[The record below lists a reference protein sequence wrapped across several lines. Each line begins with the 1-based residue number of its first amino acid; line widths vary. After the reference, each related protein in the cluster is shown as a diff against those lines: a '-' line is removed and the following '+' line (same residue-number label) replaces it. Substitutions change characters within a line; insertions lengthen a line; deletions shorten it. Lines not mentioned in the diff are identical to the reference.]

1 MQEQLYLSC
10 MHISNAFQVFFSH
23 KSTIRFK
30 IVLLGH
36 SYVIF
41 QWSSRRVYARIHATK
56 ILLLQFYAKYC
67 CYRFVWNIITRRKE
81 EKNEVLRAR
90 DSKKDEPKAGR
101 RRRNVRECRDN
112 PVERERGT
120 RKRTERNEEEARSCS
135 REGRLNSTRGQ
146 CLESEIGPNQFQA
159 DKTRVV
165 VSTEVF
171 A

>member
-1 MQEQLYLSC
+1 MQKQLYLSC
-10 MHISNAFQVFFSH
+10 IDVSNAFQVF
-23 KSTIRFK
+23 STISQ
-30 IVLLGH
+30 LLGSRSCFSSIVT
-36 SYVIF
+36 SYFNDIAGGCMCV
-41 QWSSRRVYARIHATK
+41 QATK
-56 ILLLQFYAKYC
+56 ILLLQIYAKHC
-67 CYRFVWNIITRRKE
+67 CYRFVWNIITCRKK
-81 EKNEVLRAR
+81 EKNEVLRTR
-90 DSKKDEPKAGR
+90 DSKKDEPKAG

-120 RKRTERNEEEARSCS
+120 RKRIERNEEKARSCS

>member
-1 MQEQLYLSC
+1 M
-10 MHISNAFQVFFSH
+10 
-23 KSTIRFK
+23 R
-30 IVLLGH
+30 
-36 SYVIF
+36 
-41 QWSSRRVYARIHATK
+41 
-56 ILLLQFYAKYC
+56 
-67 CYRFVWNIITRRKE
+67 NIITRRKE

-90 DSKKDEPKAGR
+90 DSKKDKSKAEK
-101 RRRNVRECRDN
+101 RRNVRECRDN
-112 PVERERGT
+112 PVERERGM
-120 RKRTERNEEEARSCS
+120 RKQIEKNEEEMRSCS